1 MARGEGRMSGI
12 RRTARR
18 EPVYGEQGLRLPTL
32 SRVQG
37 ASYRYWRM
45 DAFASTAL
53 NSDSFDLTEIRFW
66 DAGTLVSSGI
76 TATSNLSYTS
86 GSAAGTVD
94 GITND
99 SNRVLVQS
107 WAAARN
113 TARLDFDFGQSRQI
127 THIEIRSLY
136 AQPRFPASF
145 NLSGSTTDGSNY
157 GRVATVT
164 VGTSFSS
171 IGTNVWSSGQVAVV

>member
-1 MARGEGRMSGI
+1 MSGI

-45 DAFASTAL
+45 DAFANTAL
-53 NSDSFDLTEIRFW
+53 NNNSFDLTEILFW
-66 DAGTLVSSGI
+66 DKAVLVSGGI
-76 TATSNLSYTS
+76 TATTNITWAL
-86 GSAAGTVD
+86 GSAATLVD
-94 GITND
+94 GISSE
-99 SNRVLVQS
+99 SNRALTGAWS
-107 WAAARN
+107 FERP
-113 TARLDFDFGQSRQI
+113 TARFDFDFGQSRQI
-127 THIEIRSLY
+127 THIEIRSLN

-145 NLSGSTTDGSNY
+145 NLSGSTINGSNY